1 MKKII
6 KFVMLIVLA
15 ILISC
20 IFACVPVK
28 SAEQGKFNDGLD
40 KNKYNYREFV
50 GREPAA
56 QGLNLYFID
65 LVAEPSYLCAWH
77 GGIFFNRQ
85 PIVIKWEAEIF
96 GHQYNEPDYKAAETW
111 EHFVVG
117 KRETN
122 KARVF
127 HMTRG
132 IGHEDGEFEYD
143 SINAAIDTKTA
154 WASFKLTMVAD
165 QYSGNRYIKS
175 VATAYG
181 YSEGKREEATVTSTG
196 WTRFWVTERHYE
208 KNTPMA
214 YLLADCEDNGN
225 VIPRASYVNIAFW
238 AHLND
243 TSTQKNGVSKPGD
256 DIGTWESMGKVP
268 EREGTPSTPDPS
280 VAKNNLNNIGSS
292 VNIESIGGVS
302 ASSTAIATTSTTY
315 VLKEVEWYLQALEE
329 GKKLTNDQCD
339 ALYNTSLAEQEDQVA
354 YELFKVIEEYKKV
367 IKMTKK

>member
-40 KNKYNYREFV
+40 KNKYNYKEFV

-56 QGLNLYFID
+56 QGLNLYFKD

-85 PIVIKWEAEIF
+85 PIVIKWDAEIF
-96 GHQYNEPDYKAAETW
+96 GHKYTGTYTSTETW

-117 KRETN
+117 GKEVP
-122 KARVF
+122 KVRVF

-132 IGHEDGEFEYD
+132 IGHPDGDYEYD
-143 SINAAIDTKTA
+143 PINAAIDTKTA
-154 WASFKLTMVAD
+154 WASFKLTMIAEK
-165 QYSGNRYIKS
+165 YSGNRYIES
-175 VATAYG
+175 IATAYG
-181 YSEGKREEATVTSTG
+181 YVDGKREEATVTSTG

-225 VIPRASYVNIAFW
+225 VIPRASYVNVAFW

-256 DIGTWESMGKVP
+256 DIGTWESMGKIP
-268 EREGTPSTPDPS
+268 KGEGTPSTPDSS
-280 VAKNNLNNIGSS
+280 VAQNNLNSIGSS
-292 VNIESIGGVS
+292 ANIESIGGVS
-302 ASSTAIATTSTTY
+302 ASSISAEVASTKAI
-315 VLKEVEWYLQALEE
+315 LKEVVFTST
-329 GKKLTNDQCD
+329 GRRKKINKR
-339 ALYNTSLAEQEDQVA
+339 SV
-354 YELFKVIEEYKKV
+354 
-367 IKMTKK
+367 